1 MFKISITK
9 DNIETN
15 MFMKYLFVLIIFSGC
30 SHLVISKDCEKVENK
45 NLSVCKSLWFWE

>member
-1 MFKISITK
+1 MRCILIL
-9 DNIETN
+9 
-15 MFMKYLFVLIIFSGC
+15 LFLSSC